1 MKVHAH
7 TTHTVRLLKILVN
20 WTFPSPFLQMANVSM
35 WCLSEDPLNRPEMRD
50 TMPALC
56 QIHLAS
62 IEWEASLGGDG
73 EVFSGVSYGRWT
85 KRHGFG
91 LHTPFQFYLK
101 ENDGSCAAVC
111 EFICWFLVRFW
122 RVAFC
127 SSHLLASLV
136 STRQHIYAVLPGFI
150 SYNNLLGRCMK
161 TRGKSPI
168 VPMTNYCKLVL
179 LNAKTTYFSC
189 CCPPVM
195 SVPKLRLHLE
205 VVMKIARFKRFRV

>member
-1 MKVHAH
+1 MH
-7 TTHTVRLLKILVN
+7 THTVRLLKILVN
-20 WTFPSPFLQMANVSM
+20 WTFPSRVLQMANVSM

>member
-1 MKVHAH
+1 MHAH

-20 WTFPSPFLQMANVSM
+20 WTFPSPVLQMANVSM

-73 EVFSGVSYGRWT
+73 EVFSGVSYGRWI
-85 KRHGFG
+85 KRRSFG

-101 ENDGSCAAVC
+101 ENGSCAAVC

-122 RVAFC
+122 RVAFLLI
-127 SSHLLASLV
+127 SSPCKSGVNAYMLSSLDLLATTICWGDAWKLEENHQSSQWPITVNLYCWMGRLPTSV
-136 STRQHIYAVLPGFI
+136 VAVHQ
-150 SYNNLLGRCMK
+150 
-161 TRGKSPI
+161 
-168 VPMTNYCKLVL
+168 
-179 LNAKTTYFSC
+179 SC
-189 CCPPVM
+189 P
-195 SVPKLRLHLE
+195 
-205 VVMKIARFKRFRV
+205 